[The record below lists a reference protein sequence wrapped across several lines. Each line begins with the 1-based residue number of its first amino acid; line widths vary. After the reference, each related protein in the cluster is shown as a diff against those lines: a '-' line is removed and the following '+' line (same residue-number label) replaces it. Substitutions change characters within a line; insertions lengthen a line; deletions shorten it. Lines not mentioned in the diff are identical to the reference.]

1 MNAASSFLNRM
12 VGTAASLVNS
22 STQNIFTYNLNLP
35 SSQTLMTSPNCPL
48 NSQDRKSIEKCY
60 HLMET
65 VIRLCQQPRMFLK
78 NSPPFILD
86 ILPDIYNLLNIILT
100 NDPNIL
106 QSNLYLRLF
115 ISNLTNTCK
124 RTVRLFQNQKE
135 KIFDEATTARR
146 QLTMNSLIFS
156 HMFSEL
162 KAEFPDG
169 KFIGSRFRI
178 TKRQAEDFWN
188 DSFGAD
194 RTIVS
199 WEEFRNELNKVHKFC
214 VGNETHALKN
224 TIDLTCNDH
233 ISNFEFD
240 VFTRLFHPWDSLLKN
255 WQWLAVTHPGYVAF
269 MTYDEV
275 KQRLQQYINKPGS
288 YVFRLSCTRL
298 GQWAIGYVAPDK
310 KIYQTIPQNKS
321 LIQSLVDGSR
331 EGFYL
336 YPDGRPKNIDL
347 SFAIQ
352 SNTEGKVHVSP
363 EQYQIY
369 CEMGT
374 TFEMCKICDEQNKNV
389 KLEPCGHLLCRPCL
403 HKWQEKSDGEKNCP
417 FCRCEIKGTE
427 NVLIESYN
435 PADFKKENNSIKSK
449 TSTISPPPRPER
461 TVQQIINN
469 PLNSPSSPPPIPPKR
484 VGQSGQVN
492 DKEENRWSRK
502 SSKIEQQDS
511 TEESAG
517 PSFLE
522 ELSNARDRVGPF
534 GDFMCLSWNNKNE
547 NEIIGGNDSTNNA
560 SSSTQGQNRN

>member
-22 STQNIFTYNLNLP
+22 STQNIFTYNSNLP
-35 SSQTLMTSPNCPL
+35 SQTLMTSPNCPL
-48 NSQDRKSIEKCY
+48 NPQDRKSIEKCY

-100 NDPNIL
+100 NDSNIL
-106 QSNLYLRLF
+106 QNNLYLRLF

-135 KIFDEATTARR
+135 KIFDEGTTARR

-240 VFTRLFHPWDSLLKN
+240 VFTRLFHPWNSLLKN
-255 WQWLAVTHPGYVAF
+255 WQC
-269 MTYDEV
+269 
-275 KQRLQQYINKPGS
+275 

-298 GQWAIGYVAPDK
+298 GQWAIGYVAPDG

-427 NVLIESYN
+427 NVLIESYD
-435 PADFKKENNSIKSK
+435 PASFKKENNSIKSK

-484 VGQSGQVN
+484 VPQGGQAN

-502 SSKIEQQDS
+502 SSKIEFAQSVDS
-511 TEESAG
+511 TEESVG

-534 GDFMCLSWNNKNE
+534 GDFMCLSWNKND
-547 NEIIGGNDSTNNA
+547 NEIVGGNDANNA
-560 SSSTQGQNRN
+560 SSSAQCQNRN